1 VVSYLPWARRFLR
14 RVPRPI
20 PQYGTPE
27 WEELPHGDV
36 RRWAALVVAAE
47 HWRDYWTAE
56 AIAERLRE
64 DLSAE
69 NRRCLERWTDAM
81 NDVRGE
87 RRMTPDPE
95 PSTWP
100 AYAELERRRNES
112 GPAVGGP

>member
-1 VVSYLPWARRFLR
+1 MAMNYLPWARRFLR

-20 PQYGTPE
+20 PQYGSDE
-27 WEELPHGDV
+27 WDQLPHGDV

-47 HWRDYWTAE
+47 HWREYWTAE
-56 AIAERLRE
+56 SIAERLRE

-87 RRMTPDPE
+87 RRVGDHVP
-95 PSTWP
+95 TWQIP
-100 AYAELERRRNES
+100 TYAELERRRKETGPS
-112 GPAVGGP
+112 G